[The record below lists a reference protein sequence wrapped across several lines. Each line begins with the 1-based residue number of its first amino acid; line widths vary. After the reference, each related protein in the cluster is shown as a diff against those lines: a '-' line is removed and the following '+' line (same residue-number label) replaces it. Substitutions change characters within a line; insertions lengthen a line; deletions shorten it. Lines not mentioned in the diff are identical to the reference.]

1 MLACDW
7 ECMGI
12 YVFISRNKKI
22 KTMALKEKHQ
32 IENYEEKSKLLCE
45 NGWETWYH
53 DDNWIKTE
61 WIVQGKKY
69 DMMGRSTDNI
79 YSKLIEK

>member
-22 KTMALKEKHQ
+22 KTMGLKEKHQ

>member
-1 MLACDW
+1 
-7 ECMGI
+7 
-12 YVFISRNKKI
+12 
-22 KTMALKEKHQ
+22 MALLKQKHE
-32 IENYEEKSKLLCE
+32 IENYEMKAKLLHE

-69 DMMGRSTDNI
+69 DMMGRETDDVYN
-79 YSKLIEK
+79 KLIEE

>member
-1 MLACDW
+1 MHHTGSIPVLTT
-7 ECMGI
+7 
-12 YVFISRNKKI
+12 NI
-22 KTMALKEKHQ
+22 KYMALLKQKHE
-32 IENYEEKSKLLCE
+32 IENYEMKAKLLHE

-69 DMMGRSTDNI
+69 DMMGRETDDVYN
-79 YSKLIEK
+79 KLIEE